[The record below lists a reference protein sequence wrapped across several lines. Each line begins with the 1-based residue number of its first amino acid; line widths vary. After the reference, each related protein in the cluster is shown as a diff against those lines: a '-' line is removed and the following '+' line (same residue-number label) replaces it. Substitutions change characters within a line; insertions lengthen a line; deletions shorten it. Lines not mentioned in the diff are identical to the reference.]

1 MELIICE
8 GTEMYE
14 SFFALFFDLAI
25 EDERERKSIGFFLLN
40 VWFFLYTKKERK
52 SVSLQQSFVVLG
64 LSC

>member
-25 EDERERKSIGFFLLN
+25 EDERERERKSIGFSCSMSMFG
-40 VWFFLYTKKERK
+40 FFIY
-52 SVSLQQSFVVLG
+52 
-64 LSC
+64 

>member
-25 EDERERKSIGFFLLN
+25 EDERERERERVLVFLVKFLCLVFFI
-40 VWFFLYTKKERK
+40 Y
-52 SVSLQQSFVVLG
+52 
-64 LSC
+64 